1 MIQMVQVGQVDLVD
15 QVVVKEDTI
24 KATHNNR
31 IEETHKSK
39 KWDNK
44 SMLTSASAS
53 EVSEI
58 PFQKQSVTSW

>member
-24 KATHNNR
+24 KATNNNR
-31 IEETHKSK
+31 EETHKSK

-44 SMLTSASAS
+44 SMLISASVS

>member
-1 MIQMVQVGQVDLVD
+1 MVQVGQVDLVD

-39 KWDNK
+39 K
-44 SMLTSASAS
+44 
-53 EVSEI
+53 
-58 PFQKQSVTSW
+58 

>member
-24 KATHNNR
+24 KVTHSNR

-39 KWDNK
+39 K
-44 SMLTSASAS
+44 
-53 EVSEI
+53 
-58 PFQKQSVTSW
+58 